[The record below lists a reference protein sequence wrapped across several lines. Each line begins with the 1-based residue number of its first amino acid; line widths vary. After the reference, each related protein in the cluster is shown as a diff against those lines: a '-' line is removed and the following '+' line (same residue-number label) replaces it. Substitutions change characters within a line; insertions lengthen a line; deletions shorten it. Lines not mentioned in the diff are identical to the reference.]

1 MMHGKSKENS
11 EMERG
16 MDVLREDMIDLKVG
30 LLMYRVILMDKVNK
44 QRDSDM
50 NELKEV
56 IVMNRLKISDIIPD
70 DSIIDDYREGEGGG
84 GRESDKKADCKIE
97 EEIRDDEVFFEE
109 CENMIEVMEKQ
120 ELEGRDGI
128 DKMNKEL
135 KELEIKLEELK
146 TRSINQ
152 ADE

>member
-84 GRESDKKADCKIE
+84 GRERDTKA
-97 EEIRDDEVFFEE
+97 EEIIDDEVFFEE

-146 TRSINQ
+146 TRSIHQ